1 MEIDDR
7 FPTKLSSIQDAP
19 EPFGSALA
27 DSIASSESIRLL
39 IHAPAFSTLG
49 EETPATVLAVT
60 DKGWLLI
67 SETEDGGAHREKSDF
82 ADTLFLELASIL
94 LWGQLTIHFAAAGAS
109 HSATATFDTVEERLY
124 QEAIDAIVDGIDPN
138 SSRITGGNLEL
149 DKLFESWP
157 MKFRAEAQRYR
168 PKGQPLLAAIQWP
181 AVFGGYKRELCP
193 AAALLITSRELVLIS
208 EEKTS
213 PRQHVGDDYTFGA
226 IITYFPVVRLEDFH
240 VGHEERFGVLEL
252 RVQARHGGEKFEI
265 IFPADREK
273 AVSKTMEQV
282 LIHAAP

>member
-1 MEIDDR
+1 MHPSRSEVR
-7 FPTKLSSIQDAP
+7 WQ
-19 EPFGSALA
+19 
-27 DSIASSESIRLL
+27 DSISSQESIRFL
-39 IHAPAFSTLG
+39 IHAPAFSTPG
-49 EETPATVLAVT
+49 ERTSATVLAVS
-60 DKGWLLI
+60 DKGWLI
-67 SETEDGGAHREKSDF
+67 VSETEDGGAHLEKSDF
-82 ADTLFLELASIL
+82 GDTLFLELASIL
-94 LWGQLTIHFAAAGAS
+94 LWGQFKIHFAKVGTS
-109 HSATATFDTVEERLY
+109 YSATTTFDTVEERLY
-124 QEAIDAIVDGIDPN
+124 REAIDAILDGTAPN
-138 SSRITGGNLEL
+138 SSQITEDNPEL

-168 PKGQPLLAAIQWP
+168 PKVQPLLAAIQWP
-181 AVFGGYKRELCP
+181 AIFDGYKRELCP

-208 EEKTS
+208 DEKTS

-273 AVSKTMEQV
+273 AVSKTMKKV